1 MSKSTCSA
9 THFCGF
15 DPAKLVVFLREKFP
29 HDTAK
34 SVAAA
39 LNISP
44 RNVENWLALRASPGF
59 LTTGAMIDRWGAEF
73 LVAVMSS
80 PPGWAREA
88 VAREEFAELER
99 RRAVLKSRL
108 RRDD

>member
-1 MSKSTCSA
+1 M
-9 THFCGF
+9 
-15 DPAKLVVFLREKFP
+15 VVFLREKFP

-39 LNISP
+39 LNVSP
-44 RNVENWLALRASPGF
+44 RNVENWLALRAAPGF
-59 LTTGAMIDRWGAEF
+59 LTVGAMIELWGAEF

-80 PPGWAREA
+80 PPDWAREA
-88 VAREEFAELER
+88 LAREEFAELER
-99 RRAVLKSRL
+99 RQAALQSKL